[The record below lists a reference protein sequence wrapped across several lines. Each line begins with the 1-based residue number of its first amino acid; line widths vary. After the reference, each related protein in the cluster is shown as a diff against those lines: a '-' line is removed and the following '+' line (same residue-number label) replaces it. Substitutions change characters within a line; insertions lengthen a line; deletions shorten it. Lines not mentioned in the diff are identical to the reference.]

1 MKHFG
6 LRTLQTAAGTVAL
19 TLASWALAQT
29 ATPASSPAADTKP
42 QHSHIP
48 ARKAQQHA
56 STPQDREAAAA
67 HQAAK
72 QGLLDDGQGPSQYEH
87 NALSRCQVFKT
98 DADRSSCEQ
107 RVRNSQ
113 VTGSVQGGGTLMEYS
128 EPMPVAK

>member
-1 MKHFG
+1 MKHVG
-6 LRTLQTAAGTVAL
+6 LRTLQTVAGTVAL

-29 ATPASSPAADTKP
+29 AAPASSPVAGTKP
-42 QHSHIP
+42 QHSHTP
-48 ARKAQQHA
+48 ARKAQSA
-56 STPQDREAAAA
+56 STPQDRETAAA